1 MEEKWLADDEA
12 WQRVVDNELSTD
24 ELRQLVAACE
34 RRPELWR
41 RCALAFLEEQA
52 LRSEL
57 EQLASHWHTAA
68 APPQTQLAAAM
79 STATQ
84 TDGPLPERGPAGEFP
99 VAEVSRDRPQR
110 STASVLNTL
119 ALAASLLL
127 TFLLGWQASRRVA
140 GTASTAARSSE
151 LTRADGVRGSSGAA
165 SAGQVPETPIVGVG
179 TRRDSLNRPAN
190 GTNQALAG
198 ARLPA
203 TLPRDAV
210 STISV
215 ASGPTAGTPTAGTLA
230 AGNPT
235 VGAIQTAGMTTGQFV
250 PLDRRLPRPL
260 AELEQLGL
268 VRIESTEGF
277 VPVQLEDGNTAVVPI
292 QQFDVRSLGS
302 FY

>member
-1 MEEKWLADDEA
+1 
-12 WQRVVDNELSTD
+12 
-24 ELRQLVAACE
+24 
-34 RRPELWR
+34 
-41 RCALAFLEEQA
+41 
-52 LRSEL
+52 
-57 EQLASHWHTAA
+57 
-68 APPQTQLAAAM
+68 
-79 STATQ
+79 
-84 TDGPLPERGPAGEFP
+84 
-99 VAEVSRDRPQR
+99 
-110 STASVLNTL
+110 
-119 ALAASLLL
+119 
-127 TFLLGWQASRRVA
+127 
-140 GTASTAARSSE
+140 
-151 LTRADGVRGSSGAA
+151 
-165 SAGQVPETPIVGVG
+165 
-179 TRRDSLNRPAN
+179 
-190 GTNQALAG
+190 
-198 ARLPA
+198 LPA

-215 ASGPTAGTPTAGTLA
+215 ASGPTAGTLA